1 MQKSSSNLRALC
13 EGAILVAMAVVLSF
27 VSDLIPFLS
36 MPRGGSVT
44 LCSMVPIVLM
54 SYRHGV
60 KWGCLAGLADGIIQL
75 LMGLKNLSYCPTL
88 ASQIGCVL
96 LDYLLAFT
104 ILGLASAFVRRPKVW
119 QFALS
124 AAAVCLLRYL
134 CSTLSG
140 YFVWYDYATATG
152 WLEAFS
158 WGGKLVSSLGE
169 HALCWWYSVLY
180 NLSYMLPETI
190 ITVAGV
196 SALSAA
202 APRLF
207 ARQK

>member
-1 MQKSSSNLRALC
+1 MHKSSSQLRALC

-27 VSDLIPFLS
+27 VSDLLPFLS

-54 SYRHGV
+54 SHRHGA
-60 KWGCLAGLADGIIQL
+60 KWGCLAGLADGVIQL
-75 LMGLKNLSYCPTL
+75 LMGLKNLSYCLTL
-88 ASQIGCVL
+88 ASQIGCIL

-104 ILGLASAFVRRPKVW
+104 VLGLASAFVRKKKLW
-119 QFALS
+119 QYALS
-124 AAAVCLLRYL
+124 AALVCLLRYL

-158 WGGKLVSSLGE
+158 WGAKLVANLGE
-169 HALCWWYSVLY
+169 KALCWWYSVLY

-196 SALSAA
+196 AALYAA
-202 APRLF
+202 APKLF
-207 ARQK
+207 VRQK